1 MRSSPPDRLVI
12 ELLVQ
17 AERTAARLVGAAAAE
32 DIASETVTRALVR
45 WRRVSGYPH
54 AWVTRV
60 ATNLAIDALRKQH
73 RVLPG
78 PGSCP
83 GGSFEADAV
92 QRLDVV
98 RALRRLSRR
107 QQEVVVLHYL
117 EGLSDEDVSEMLG
130 VTVSTVKTHLG
141 RALSALRR
149 LDGVE
154 SEEAR

>member
-1 MRSSPPDRLVI
+1 M
-12 ELLVQ
+12 
-17 AERTAARLVGAAAAE
+17 
-32 DIASETVTRALVR
+32 
-45 WRRVSGYPH
+45 
-54 AWVTRV
+54 
-60 ATNLAIDALRKQH
+60 
-73 RVLPG
+73 LPG